1 MTSVTTECFGLH
13 EALARM
19 QQLDSLRIQT
29 MHASAFQQISR
40 SVSAFFYGCGM
51 TLSVI
56 DEYAMEL
63 NDALL
68 MDRPG
73 DATHEKTSDLLK
85 LWKRNDMQEL
95 LSQVREYRNRLSDL
109 LQTVEA

>member
-1 MTSVTTECFGLH
+1 
-13 EALARM
+13 M

-29 MHASAFQQISR
+29 VDASPFHQISR
-40 SVSAFFYGCGM
+40 SISAFFYGCGM

-68 MDRPG
+68 IDRPG

-85 LWKRNDMQEL
+85 LWKENDMKEL
-95 LSQVREYRNRLSDL
+95 LSQVREYRKRLSDL
-109 LQTVEA
+109 LQAVEA

>member
-1 MTSVTTECFGLH
+1 M
-13 EALARM
+13 
-19 QQLDSLRIQT
+19 D
-29 MHASAFQQISR
+29 ASPSHQISR
-40 SVSAFFYGCGM
+40 SISAFFYGCGM

-68 MDRPG
+68 IDRPG

-85 LWKRNDMQEL
+85 LWKENDMQEL
-95 LSQVREYRNRLSDL
+95 LLQVREYRKRLSDL
-109 LQTVEA
+109 LQAVEA